1 MHFVNFPHVSACAVR
16 SIPELPK
23 FSGEI
28 FGNSEIF
35 TTFAVRNAREVGK
48 MSFVMQLRGYP
59 PRTTH
64 KTSWQGKPPHPMSGR
79 PRHPLRRR
87 LTFRKFADLQTAV
100 THALNLKL
108 DLKFIA
114 MFANV
119 QPTRSLKSSLYYDRA
134 LRNPEKGGKVIMA
147 NGVGLDMSPT
157 AQLAML
163 EAYVNEKFK
172 VKAYSVVIS
181 HSKEDNDRL
190 EDPKF
195 RDLLLHEFVN
205 ECKNRGIDLD
215 NIPYV
220 IPEHVNTDCDH
231 YHMLMLINHFD
242 GTRIN
247 TQYLGKRMALAAV
260 EVSKKYGLHYPE
272 GWDEREDRKKKHQA
286 SGLSITD
293 AGNKRERKPRTR
305 TDKPATPAT
314 TPTTSK
320 VGLSEDEEKKLKD
333 RIRRHNAV
341 LEAKKRKEKED
352 EAKRQAER
360 DSKETA
366 KVQKQ
371 EAERGKENGKGNDKP
386 EAERENKPRWHR

>member
-1 MHFVNFPHVSACAVR
+1 
-16 SIPELPK
+16 
-23 FSGEI
+23 
-28 FGNSEIF
+28 
-35 TTFAVRNAREVGK
+35 
-48 MSFVMQLRGYP
+48 
-59 PRTTH
+59 
-64 KTSWQGKPPHPMSGR
+64 
-79 PRHPLRRR
+79 
-87 LTFRKFADLQTAV
+87 
-100 THALNLKL
+100 
-108 DLKFIA
+108 

-366 KVQKQ
+366 KVQKS